1 MRLFADELGRFDYL
15 LHILNNLLRFV
26 KYFQKK
32 LSLGI
37 YAPTENP
44 QTFEKAGTL
53 GDITLDF
60 RLRLTSTPAPSSEV
74 EMLGTSRSV
83 ERFWIMKNALY
94 SLIRCWL
101 LGYGLYTHF
110 L

>member
-15 LHILNNLLRFV
+15 LHILKNLFRFV
-26 KYFQKK
+26 KYFEKK

-37 YAPTENP
+37 YPPAENP
-44 QTFEKAGTL
+44 QTYEKAGTL

-60 RLRLTSTPAPSSEV
+60 RLSC
-74 EMLGTSRSV
+74 GTLRSV
-83 ERFWIMKNALY
+83 ERFWIVKNVLY
-94 SLIRCWL
+94 SSISCWL

-110 L
+110 R